1 VPKLALVGAL
11 WLLVVSLSLWQ
22 DFKQLN
28 DPTYDYQF
36 DTGSAMVCICLWI

>member
-11 WLLVVSLSLWQ
+11 WLLVISLSLWQ

-28 DPTYDYQF
+28 DPTYDYQL
-36 DTGSAMVCICLWI
+36 DTGYAMVCVCLRI